1 MAQTRRKAGPA
12 ESGPRVFRQAEQMQA
27 CAFLFVPFGAG
38 AHTAL
43 PRELHFSI
51 FILQLRAAFEASFL
65 FLASQNR
72 ETKQREKAA
81 ANVRALKNRTGHYPP
96 RNSRAENFQHIQNDF

>member
-72 ETKQREKAA
+72 ETKQREICRPFAPEKSDRSLPSAQLA
-81 ANVRALKNRTGHYPP
+81 G
-96 RNSRAENFQHIQNDF
+96 